1 MKKSLSMEV
10 KLAMKDLLYTLRLMA
25 RRPGLTAA
33 ALVTL
38 TLGTGASAAIFSLV
52 NGVVLRP
59 FPYKDPDR
67 IITLWQHN
75 AKAGIPQQETSPANF
90 LDWRDQQQS
99 FQSLVSIE
107 PWSFEYVASGEPE
120 KFRASLV
127 TENFFETLG
136 AQALHG
142 RALQKEDY
150 RPDSDKVVV
159 LSYGLW
165 KRWLGGSPEAIGQTV
180 SFLDEGTCTI
190 VGVMPPEFQFPDKS
204 RDIWAPFTDEDR
216 YKGDRR
222 GTYIK
227 VIGRLRDDVTLEQAR
242 ADMEVIG
249 ARLASE
255 YPQYNEGIGIK
266 LVPLPEQIV
275 GEIRPAM
282 LVLLGAVGFVL
293 ILACANVANIMLSR
307 GLEREHEIAIRAAM
321 GASRRRII
329 RQLLTESLTLALAG
343 GAGGLLL
350 SYWLIDII
358 VALSPASLPRIEQIS
373 VDGRVLGFSLAV
385 SVLTA
390 LVFGLAPAL
399 QFSKPDLNLSLKQ
412 GGRSTTSA
420 PARHRTRNLLV
431 VAEMAL
437 AIVLLIGAGL
447 LLRSFVNLLRVDPG
461 FEKENILALQV
472 FAYGEKYRTPQHRAA
487 FFRDTIERISNIP
500 GVKTAGAVSAVPF
513 LGEDSID
520 IDTTFII
527 EGRPAPP
534 PAEEPTVFV
543 SVATEN
549 YFSALGIPLIEGRTF
564 KQTDDLTSPPVV
576 LINETLARRY
586 FKDENPVGKKI
597 QVRFGRA
604 ASYEIIGVVGDVRQT
619 GLDSAPRPEV
629 FRPHSQYPFG
639 SMTFIIRAS
648 SDPAAAMAAVKS
660 QIWQVD
666 PRMTFYNLAT
676 MEQLIS
682 TTLAS
687 RRFNL
692 MVIGTFAIAALLLAA
707 IGIYGVM
714 SFSTTQRTHEI
725 GVRMALGAESGDM
738 IRLVLRQ
745 GMMLVLA
752 GISIGLIAALAL
764 TRFISSFLFEVSAFD
779 PATFAGV
786 SALLTTV
793 ALAACYIPA
802 RRAARVDPMIALRYE

>member
-1 MKKSLSMEV
+1 MEV
-10 KLAMKDLLYTLRLMA
+10 RPMGAMKDFLYSLRLMA
-25 RRPGLTAA
+25 RRPGLTIA

-38 TLGTGASAAIFSLV
+38 TLGIGASAAIFSLV
-52 NGVVLRP
+52 NAVVLRP

-90 LDWRDQQQS
+90 LDWRDQNQS

-107 PWSFEYVASGEPE
+107 PWSFEYVERGEPE
-120 KFRASLV
+120 KFRASV
-127 TENFFETLG
+127 VSEGFFETLG
-136 AQALHG
+136 SEALYG

-150 RPDSDKVVV
+150 QPGHDKVVV
-159 LSYGLW
+159 LSHGLW
-165 KRWLGGSPEAIGQTV
+165 KRWLGGDPQVIGQTV
-180 SFLDEGTCTI
+180 SFLDEGPCTI

-204 RDIWAPFTDEDR
+204 RDIWAPFTSEDR
-216 YKGDRR
+216 YRKDRS

-227 VIGRLRDDVTLEQAR
+227 VIGRLRDGVTLDEAQ
-242 ADMEVIG
+242 ADMDVIG
-249 ARLASE
+249 ARLASDH
-255 YPQYNEGIGIK
+255 PQFNDGVGVK
-266 LVPLPEQIV
+266 LTPLPEQIV

-293 ILACANVANIMLSR
+293 ILACANVANILLSR

-321 GASRRRII
+321 GANRKRIV
-329 RQLLTESLTLALAG
+329 RQLLTESLALAVTG

-358 VALSPASLPRIEQIS
+358 VALSPATLPRIEQVT

-390 LVFGLAPAL
+390 VLFGLVPAL

-412 GGRSTTSA
+412 GGRSTTGS
-420 PARHRTRNLLV
+420 PARRRTRNLLV
-431 VAEMAL
+431 IAEMAL

-447 LLRSFVNLLRVDPG
+447 LLRSFVNLIGVDPG
-461 FEKENILALQV
+461 FQKENILALQV
-472 FAYGEKYRTPQHRAA
+472 FAYGEKYRTPQQRAA
-487 FFRDTIERISNIP
+487 FFRDTIERISTIP
-500 GVKTAGAVSAVPF
+500 GVKSAGAVSAVPF

-520 IDTTFII
+520 IDTTFNI
-527 EGRPAPP
+527 EGRPAPDVSQ
-534 PAEEPTVFV
+534 EPTVFV
-543 SVATEN
+543 SIATEN
-549 YFSALGIPLIEGRTF
+549 YFSALGIPLVEGRWF
-564 KQTDDLTSPPVV
+564 KQTDDFNTPPVV

-586 FKDENPVGKKI
+586 FRDEDPVGKKI
-597 QVRFGRA
+597 FVRFGRP
-604 ASYEIIGVVGDVRQT
+604 ASREIIGVVADVRQT

-629 FRPHSQYPFG
+629 FLPHSQYPFG
-639 SMTFIIRAS
+639 SMTFIVRAS
-648 SDPAAAMAAVKS
+648 SDPASAIAAVKA
-660 QIWQVD
+660 QVWQGD
-666 PRMTFYNLAT
+666 PHQTFYNIAT
-676 MEQLIS
+676 MEQLVS
-682 TTLAS
+682 TTLAA

-692 MVIGTFAIAALLLAA
+692 LVIGTFALVALILAS

-714 SFSTTQRTHEI
+714 SFSTSQRTHEI
-725 GVRMALGAESGDM
+725 GVRMALGAESKDM
-738 IRLVLRQ
+738 IRLVLGQ
-745 GMMLVLA
+745 GMTLVIA
-752 GISIGLIAALAL
+752 GVGIGLAAAFVL

-786 SALLTTV
+786 SALLTAV

-802 RRAARVDPMIALRYE
+802 RRASRVDPMIALRYE

>member
-1 MKKSLSMEV
+1 
-10 KLAMKDLLYTLRLMA
+10 MKDLLYALRLMA
-25 RRPGLTAA
+25 RRPGLTFAA
-33 ALVTL
+33 ILTL

-52 NGVVLRP
+52 NAVVLRP
-59 FPYKDPDR
+59 FPYTDPDR
-67 IITLWQHN
+67 IITIWQHN

-107 PWSFEYVASGEPE
+107 PWSFEYVERGEPE

-127 TENFFETLG
+127 TRGFFETLG
-136 AQALHG
+136 AQPLYG

-150 RPDSDKVVV
+150 ESGREKVVV
-159 LSYGLW
+159 LSYSLW
-165 KRWLGGSPEAIGQTV
+165 KRWLGGNPQVIGQTV
-180 SFLDEGTCTI
+180 SFLDEGACTI

-204 RDIWAPFTDEDR
+204 RLIWAPLTDEDR
-216 YKGDRR
+216 YKRDRG

-227 VIGRLRDDVTLEQAR
+227 VIGRLRDRVTLEQAQ
-242 ADMEVIG
+242 ADMDIIG
-249 ARLASE
+249 AHLAKE
-255 YPQYNEGIGIK
+255 HPPYNDGVGIK

-282 LVLLGAVGFVL
+282 LVLLIAVGFVL
-293 ILACANVANIMLSR
+293 LLACANVANLLLSR

-321 GASRRRII
+321 GADRKRIV
-329 RQLLTESLTLALAG
+329 RQLLTESLALSLAG

-373 VDGRVLGFSLAV
+373 VDGRVLAFSIAV

-390 LVFGLAPAL
+390 LIFGLAPAL

-412 GGRSTTSA
+412 GGRSTSG

-472 FAYGEKYRTPQHRAA
+472 FAYGEKYRTPQQRAA
-487 FFRDTIERISNIP
+487 FFRDAIERISSIP

-520 IDTTFII
+520 IDTTLTVV
-527 EGRPAPP
+527 GRPAP
-534 PAEEPTVFV
+534 AISQEPTVFV

-549 YFSALGIPLIEGRTF
+549 YFTALGIPLVEGRSF
-564 KQTDDLTSPPVV
+564 KSADDLNTPPVV

-586 FKDENPVGKKI
+586 FAGEDPVGKKI
-597 QVRFGRA
+597 FVRLGRP
-604 ASYEIIGVVGDVRQT
+604 ASREIIGVVADVRQT

-629 FRPHSQYPFG
+629 FLPHSQYPFG
-639 SMTFIIRAS
+639 SMTFIVRAS
-648 SDPAAAMAAVKS
+648 ADAASVTAAVKS
-660 QIWQVD
+660 QIWQID
-666 PRMTFYNLAT
+666 PHQTFYNVAT
-676 MEQLIS
+676 MDQMVS
-682 TTLAS
+682 ATLDA

-692 MVIGTFAIAALLLAA
+692 LVIGTFALVALILAA

-714 SFSTTQRTHEI
+714 SFSTSQRTHEI
-725 GVRMALGAESGDM
+725 GVRMALGAEGGDM
-738 IRLVLRQ
+738 IRLMLKQ
-745 GMMLVLA
+745 GATLILA
-752 GISIGLIAALAL
+752 GAGIGLAAAFLL
-764 TRFISSFLFEVSAFD
+764 TRFISTFLFEVAAFD

-786 SALLTTV
+786 SVLLTTV